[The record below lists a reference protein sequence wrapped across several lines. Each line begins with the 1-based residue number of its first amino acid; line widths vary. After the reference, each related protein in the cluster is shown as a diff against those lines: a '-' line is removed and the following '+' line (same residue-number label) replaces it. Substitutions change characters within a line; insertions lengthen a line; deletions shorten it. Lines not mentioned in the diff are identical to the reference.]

1 MSPGSALSELQVET
15 SLLMPAGPKGRV
27 SLALGWGP
35 GQGTSGKAQTLK
47 VGAGWHR
54 HMPDSGEGCEVQWQL
69 SVLPKQRRPRLLCE
83 LPSWFSIG
91 FKYLKKQLNT
101 NL

>member
-83 LPSWFSIG
+83 LPQLVQYWLQI
-91 FKYLKKQLNT
+91 LKKT
-101 NL
+101 IKH